1 MADLDRSDAVADRA
15 ASHEAAGVLA
25 RATGALLGLAI
36 GDALGMP
43 TQLMTRAE
51 VVARFGGLLEKLE
64 PAGPEHPVAAGLL
77 AGTVTDDTEQM
88 VLLAQMLVE
97 GHGQVDPAAW
107 ARALQDWEA
116 DMVRRGSADL
126 LGPST
131 RRALRAVAAG
141 TPPEEAGVHGDTNGA
156 AMRIAPVGVAVP
168 LTDTDRLVAT
178 VVGVS
183 RVTHGTDV
191 ALGGAG
197 AVAAAVSAGVSGADV
212 AAATAAAVRVAPL
225 AAAWGRVT
233 DAPRLQDLVTR
244 AVDLVGGLAAADA
257 VDTIVEQVGT
267 GLATTESVP
276 AAFAVL
282 AVHPDD
288 PWAACRL
295 AASLGGD
302 SDTIAAM
309 VGAVAGACSG
319 PAAFPP
325 EVRATVMEI
334 NRLPLDALAR
344 GLVDLRRRVA
354 PAGDEP

>member
-1 MADLDRSDAVADRA
+1 MRDVAEQLRA
-15 ASHEAAGVLA
+15 WLGAGH
-25 RATGALLGLAI
+25 
-36 GDALGMP
+36 
-43 TQLMTRAE
+43 
-51 VVARFGGLLEKLE
+51 RFGL
-64 PAGPEHPVAAGLL
+64 
-77 AGTVTDDTEQM
+77 
-88 VLLAQMLVE
+88 
-97 GHGQVDPAAW
+97 
-107 ARALQDWEA
+107 
-116 DMVRRGSADL
+116 
-126 LGPST
+126 
-131 RRALRAVAAG
+131 
-141 TPPEEAGVHGDTNGA
+141 
-156 AMRIAPVGVAVP
+156 
-168 LTDTDRLVAT
+168 AT

-225 AAAWGRVT
+225 AAAWGRGT

-244 AVDLVGGLAAADA
+244 AVDLVGDLAAADA
-257 VDTIVEQVGT
+257 VGTIVEQVGT